1 MSASDTIDRRHRA
14 PVKTGVL
21 LLNLGTPEAP
31 TPAAIRRYLRP
42 FLSDRRVVELPRAL
56 WLTILYAFIL
66 PLRPRRLAHSY
77 ASIWMTPGPQG
88 SPLLHYSQLQRDG
101 LRSWLAEHLGSEVP
115 VALGMTYGEPGIDG
129 ALAELEAQNVRRVLV
144 LPLYPQYSASSG
156 GAALDAVFR
165 VLQTRRWMPELRTI
179 NSYHDDPGCIAALA
193 QSLREHWSA
202 NGRGDH
208 LLISFH
214 SIPRQYV
221 LDGDPY
227 YCFCEKTAR
236 LIAEYLQLAK
246 GSWSVSYQS
255 RLGNQPWLQPYTDL
269 VIPQL
274 ARSGVATL
282 DVICPGFAADCL
294 ETLEE
299 VALRYR
305 EDFLKAGGKTFRYVP
320 ALNASPAHI
329 DALGRLLAHHLAGWL
344 PETESASDLALRA
357 ARAQAAETQMRTP
370 VLLDRPA

>member
-1 MSASDTIDRRHRA
+1 MSASDSIDRRHSA
-14 PVKTGVL
+14 PAKTGVL

-31 TPAAIRRYLRP
+31 TPSAIRRYLRP

-66 PLRPRRLAHSY
+66 PFRPRRLAHSY
-77 ASIWMTPGPQG
+77 ASIWMAPGPQG
-88 SPLLHYSQLQRDG
+88 SPLLHHSQQQRDG
-101 LRSWLAEHLGSEVP
+101 LRSWLAQHFGQDVP
-115 VALGMTYGEPGIDG
+115 VALGMTYGKPDIGG
-129 ALAELEAQNVRRVLV
+129 ALAELEAQNVRRILV
-144 LPLYPQYSASSG
+144 LPLYPQYSASST

-165 VLQTRRWMPELRTI
+165 ALQTRRWMPEIRTI
-179 NSYHDDPGCIAALA
+179 NSYHDEPACIDALA
-193 QSLREHWSA
+193 RSLSDHWA
-202 NGRGDH
+202 AKGRADH

-214 SIPRQYV
+214 SIPRQYF
-221 LDGDPY
+221 LAGDPY

-236 LIAEYLQLAK
+236 LIAEKLQLAR

-255 RLGNQPWLQPYTDL
+255 RLGKQPWLQPYTDL

-274 ARSGVATL
+274 ARGGVASL

-305 EDFLKAGGKTFRYVP
+305 EDFIQAGGKSFRYVP
-320 ALNASPAHI
+320 ALNSTPAHI
-329 DALGRLLAHHLAGWL
+329 GALGQMVARHLAGWL
-344 PETESASDLALRA
+344 PDADADGATRV
-357 ARAQAAETQMRTP
+357 ARANAAVAQMQSPT
-370 VLLDRPA
+370 LLDRPA

>member
-1 MSASDTIDRRHRA
+1 MSASDPIPARHSA

-31 TPAAIRRYLRP
+31 TPAAIRRYLKP
-42 FLSDRRVVELPRAL
+42 FLSDRRVVELPRLL
-56 WLTILYAFIL
+56 WLTILHAFIL

-88 SPLLHYSQLQRDG
+88 SPLLHHSLQQRDG
-101 LRSWLAEHLGSEVP
+101 LHRWLAQRLGQDVP
-115 VALGMTYGEPGIDG
+115 VALGMTYGKPDIDG
-129 ALAELEAQNVRRVLV
+129 ALAELEAQNARRILV
-144 LPLYPQYSASSG
+144 LPLYPQYSASSSA
-156 GAALDAVFR
+156 AALDAVFR
-165 VLQTRRWMPELRTI
+165 ALNTRRWMPEIRTI
-179 NSYHDDPGCIAALA
+179 NSYHDESAWIAALA
-193 QSLREHWSA
+193 QSLREHWA
-202 NGRGDH
+202 EHGRADH

-221 LDGDPY
+221 LAGDPY

-236 LIAEYLQLAK
+236 LLGEALQLEK
-246 GSWSVSYQS
+246 GSFSVSYQS

-274 ARSGVATL
+274 ARRGVNSL

-305 EDFLKAGGKTFRYVP
+305 DDFINAGGKTFRYVP

-329 DALGRLLAHHLAGWL
+329 EALGQMIEHHLGGWL
-344 PETESASDLALRA
+344 PAEEADASARV
-357 ARAQAAETQMRTP
+357 ARAIAAEAQMRSPT
-370 VLLDRPA
+370 LLDRPA

>member
-1 MSASDTIDRRHRA
+1 MSAIDSIPARHNA

-31 TPAAIRRYLRP
+31 TPAAIRRYLKP

-88 SPLLHYSQLQRDG
+88 SPLLHHSLQQRDG
-101 LRSWLAEHLGSEVP
+101 LRSWLAQRLGQDLP
-115 VALGMTYGEPGIDG
+115 VALGMTYGKPGING
-129 ALAELEAQNVRRVLV
+129 ALAELEAQNVRRIVV
-144 LPLYPQYSASSG
+144 LPLYPQYSASSSA
-156 GAALDAVFR
+156 AALDAVFR
-165 VLQTRRWMPELRTI
+165 TLKMRRWMPEIRTI
-179 NSYHDDPGCIAALA
+179 NSYHDDPACIAALA
-193 QSLREHWSA
+193 QSLRAHWDA
-202 NGRGDH
+202 NGRADH

-221 LDGDPY
+221 LSGDPY

-236 LIAEYLQLAK
+236 LIAENLQLEK

-255 RLGNQPWLQPYTDL
+255 RLGKQPWLQPYTDL

-274 ARSGVATL
+274 ARSGVNSL

-305 EDFLKAGGKTFRYVP
+305 DDFINAGGKTFRYVP

-329 DALGRLLAHHLAGWL
+329 DALGQMIERHLQGWL
-344 PETESASDLALRA
+344 PAPDTDSALRI
-357 ARAQAAETQMRTP
+357 ARAKAAEAQMQSPT
-370 VLLDRPA
+370 LLDRPA

>member
-1 MSASDTIDRRHRA
+1 MSASDSIARRHSA
-14 PVKTGVL
+14 PARTGVL

-31 TPAAIRRYLRP
+31 TPAAIRRYLKP

-101 LRSWLAEHLGSEVP
+101 LRDWLAQQLGQSVP
-115 VALGMTYGEPGIDG
+115 VALGMTYGKPGIDA

-144 LPLYPQYSASSG
+144 LPLYPQYSASST

-165 VLQTRRWMPELRTI
+165 ALQTRRWMPELRTI
-179 NSYHDDPGCIAALA
+179 NSYHDDADCIAALA
-193 QSLREHWSA
+193 QSLREHWASS
-202 NGRGDH
+202 GRADH

-214 SIPRQYV
+214 SIPRQYF
-221 LDGDPY
+221 LAGDPY

-236 LIAEYLQLAK
+236 LIAEHLQLAP

-255 RLGNQPWLQPYTDL
+255 RLGKQPWLQPYTDL

-274 ARSGVATL
+274 ARSGVSSL

-305 EDFLKAGGKTFRYVP
+305 DDFIAAGGKHFHYVP
-320 ALNASPAHI
+320 ALNASPLHI
-329 DALGRLLAHHLAGWL
+329 EALGRMLARHLAGWL
-344 PETESASDLALRA
+344 PHADEDSATRV
-357 ARAQAAETQMRTP
+357 ARAQAAEAQMQSPT
-370 VLLDRPA
+370 LLNRP

>member
-1 MSASDTIDRRHRA
+1 MSAIDSIDRRHSVLA
-14 PVKTGVL
+14 TTGVL

-31 TPAAIRRYLRP
+31 TPAAIRRYLKP

-88 SPLLHYSQLQRDG
+88 SPLLHHSQLQRDG
-101 LRSWLAEHLGSEVP
+101 LREWLAQELGQPVP
-115 VALGMTYGEPGIDG
+115 VALGMTYGQPGIEG
-129 ALAELEAQNVRRVLV
+129 ALAELEAQNVRRILV
-144 LPLYPQYSASSG
+144 LPLYPQYSASST

-165 VLQTRRWMPELRTI
+165 ALQTRRWMPEIRTI
-179 NSYHDDPGCIAALA
+179 NSYHDEAAWITALA
-193 QSLREHWSA
+193 QSLSDHWDTK
-202 NGRGDH
+202 GRAEH

-214 SIPRQYV
+214 SIPRQYF

-227 YCFCEKTAR
+227 YCYCEKTAR
-236 LIAEYLQLAK
+236 LIAEKLQLERN
-246 GSWSVSYQS
+246 SWSVSYQS

-274 ARSGVATL
+274 ARSGVHAL
-282 DVICPGFAADCL
+282 DVICPGFSADCL

-305 EDFLKAGGKTFRYVP
+305 DDFINAGGRTFRYVP
-320 ALNASPAHI
+320 ALNAAPAHI
-329 DALGRLLAHHLAGWL
+329 DALGRMISRHLTGWL
-344 PETESASDLALRA
+344 PEADTDGAVRI
-357 ARAQAAETQMRTP
+357 ARAKAAEAQMKSPT
-370 VLLDRPA
+370 LLDRPA